1 MANYPDNL
9 YPDNKYPDAPDD
21 KYPRHAPPRMVQ
33 YPLYE
38 DGTQLPQGWLVRYH
52 PAADR
57 WTATYVGM
65 PRVWGSTRAEVEAGV
80 RVQSQSDAP
89 AAPRPAAAAAAA
101 PAQPGLPTRF
111 KLAAMGAGFLAVM
124 VAAAAGWA
132 VASLVEP
139 PEPQT
144 IVQQVT
150 PAECLRALDAGDG
163 LVQAA
168 AGATKAL
175 DNLEATTF
183 RQFADQLTTDAD
195 TYAAAAAACRAAG

>member
-9 YPDNKYPDAPDD
+9 YPDNKYPADAD
-21 KYPRHAPPRMVQ
+21 PRMVQ
-33 YPLYE
+33 YPRFE
-38 DGTQLPQGWLVRYH
+38 DGEQLPQGWLVRYH

-57 WTATYVGM
+57 WTATDRGM
-65 PRVWGSTRAEVEAGV
+65 PRVWGATRAIVEDGV
-80 RVQSQSDAP
+80 RVQAQGDAP
-89 AAPRPAAAAAAA
+89 AAPRPAATAAA
-101 PAQPGLPTRF
+101 PEPQLPTRF
-111 KLAAMGAGFLAVM
+111 KLAAVGAGFLAVM
-124 VAAAAGWA
+124 AAAGAGWA
-132 VASLVEP
+132 LASLVEP

-150 PAECLRALDAGDG
+150 PAECLRAMDAADG

-195 TYAAAAAACRAAG
+195 TYTAAAAACRAAG